1 MPNFCMTLS
10 YDGTRYNGWQR
21 QGNTP
26 DTIQG
31 RLEAVLSDLLDQPVE
46 VAGSGRTD
54 AGVHARM
61 QTASFRA
68 RTDLPAPELLRQ
80 LRARL
85 PGDIGVLTL
94 TEAAPRF
101 HARLSCRSK
110 TYVYR
115 VWNSETPNVFE
126 RRYVYALAQPLDT
139 AAMQRAA
146 ALLCGTHDYTSFCAN
161 RRMKKSAVR
170 TVNAI
175 TVERLGEEVRLTF
188 SGDGFLYHM
197 VRILTGT
204 LLEVGLGQ
212 RDADTM
218 PAILAARDRS
228 AAGPTA
234 PARGLILW
242 ETRYAH
248 TPRSRRGETRMKEE
262 CLICGAPLE
271 YLETDVQMQC
281 EICRKKELAKTRCVN
296 GHYVCSD
303 CHMQGLD
310 SIVELCLR
318 ETACDPIA
326 IVERMMALPSC
337 HMHGPE
343 HHVMVGAALLTAY
356 HNAGGDIAL
365 SDALMEMLR
374 RGKSVPGGA
383 CGFWG
388 ACGAGI
394 STGMFVSIISRSTP
408 LTDEPFALS
417 HKMTAAALGQIGE
430 IGGPRCCKRDSFLSI
445 LTAIDFVKEHFGI
458 ALQKP
463 EVVCRYA
470 AQNNQCIGKR
480 CPFSAAN
487 H

>member
-1 MPNFCMTLS
+1 MPNFRMTLS

-31 RLEAVLSDLLDQPVE
+31 RLEAVLSDLLAQPVE

-68 RTDLPAPELLRQ
+68 KTNLSAPELLRR
-80 LRARL
+80 LRAQL

-94 TEAAPRF
+94 TEAEPRF
-101 HARLSCRSK
+101 HARLSCRGK

-115 VWNSETPNVFE
+115 VWNSDTPNVFE
-126 RRYVYALAQPLDT
+126 RRYVYALPQPLDT

-146 ALLCGTHDYTSFCAN
+146 ALLCGRHDYTSFCAN
-161 RRMKKSAVR
+161 RHMKKSAVR
-170 TVNAI
+170 TVDAI

-218 PAILAARDRS
+218 PAILAARDRA
-228 AAGPTA
+228 AAGATA

-356 HNAGGDIAL
+356 HNVGGDIAL
-365 SDALMEMLR
+365 SDTLMEMLR

>member
-1 MPNFCMTLS
+1 MPNFRMTLS

-31 RLEAVLSDLLDQPVE
+31 RLETVLSDLLAQPVE

-68 RTDLPAPELLRQ
+68 KTDLPASELLHR

-94 TEAAPRF
+94 EETAPRF
-101 HARLSCRSK
+101 HARLSCRGK

-115 VWNSETPNVFE
+115 IWNSETPNVFE
-126 RRYVYALAQPLDT
+126 RRYVYALPQPLDT
-139 AAMQRAA
+139 AAMQCAA

-170 TVNAI
+170 TVTAI
-175 TVERLGEEVRLTF
+175 TVERLGDEVRLTF

-212 RDADTM
+212 RDAGTM
-218 PAILAARDRS
+218 PDILAARDRS

-248 TPRSRRGETRMKEE
+248 THPETGEEK
-262 CLICGAPLE
+262 
-271 YLETDVQMQC
+271 
-281 EICRKKELAKTRCVN
+281 
-296 GHYVCSD
+296 
-303 CHMQGLD
+303 
-310 SIVELCLR
+310 R
-318 ETACDPIA
+318 E
-326 IVERMMALPSC
+326 
-337 HMHGPE
+337 
-343 HHVMVGAALLTAY
+343 
-356 HNAGGDIAL
+356 
-365 SDALMEMLR
+365 
-374 RGKSVPGGA
+374 
-383 CGFWG
+383 
-388 ACGAGI
+388 
-394 STGMFVSIISRSTP
+394 
-408 LTDEPFALS
+408 
-417 HKMTAAALGQIGE
+417 
-430 IGGPRCCKRDSFLSI
+430 
-445 LTAIDFVKEHFGI
+445 
-458 ALQKP
+458 
-463 EVVCRYA
+463 
-470 AQNNQCIGKR
+470 
-480 CPFSAAN
+480 
-487 H
+487 

>member
-31 RLEAVLSDLLDQPVE
+31 RLETALSALLEQPVE

-68 RTDLPAPELLRQ
+68 KTDLPAPELLRQ

-94 TEAAPRF
+94 EEAAPRF
-101 HARLSCRSK
+101 HARLSCRGK

-115 VWNSETPNVFE
+115 IWNSETPNVFE
-126 RRYVYALAQPLDT
+126 RRYVC
-139 AAMQRAA
+139 AAP
-146 ALLCGTHDYTSFCAN
+146 LCGTHDYTSFCAN

-170 TVNAI
+170 TVDAI

-212 RDADTM
+212 RDAGTM
-218 PAILAARDRS
+218 PDILAAHDRS

-248 TPRSRRGETRMKEE
+248 T
-262 CLICGAPLE
+262 
-271 YLETDVQMQC
+271 
-281 EICRKKELAKTRCVN
+281 
-296 GHYVCSD
+296 H
-303 CHMQGLD
+303 
-310 SIVELCLR
+310 
-318 ETACDPIA
+318 
-326 IVERMMALPSC
+326 
-337 HMHGPE
+337 
-343 HHVMVGAALLTAY
+343 
-356 HNAGGDIAL
+356 
-365 SDALMEMLR
+365 
-374 RGKSVPGGA
+374 
-383 CGFWG
+383 
-388 ACGAGI
+388 
-394 STGMFVSIISRSTP
+394 
-408 LTDEPFALS
+408 
-417 HKMTAAALGQIGE
+417 
-430 IGGPRCCKRDSFLSI
+430 
-445 LTAIDFVKEHFGI
+445 
-458 ALQKP
+458 P
-463 EVVCRYA
+463 EV
-470 AQNNQCIGKR
+470 GKEKR
-480 CPFSAAN
+480 E
-487 H
+487 

>member
-1 MPNFCMTLS
+1 MPNFRMTLS

-31 RLEAVLSDLLDQPVE
+31 RLEAVLSDLLAQPVE

-68 RTDLPAPELLRQ
+68 KTNLSAPELLRR
-80 LRARL
+80 LRAQL

-94 TEAAPRF
+94 TEAEPRF
-101 HARLSCRSK
+101 HARLSCRGK

-115 VWNSETPNVFE
+115 VWNSDTPNVFE
-126 RRYVYALAQPLDT
+126 RRYVYALPQPLDT

-146 ALLCGTHDYTSFCAN
+146 ALLCGRHDYTSFCAN
-161 RRMKKSAVR
+161 RHMKKSAVR
-170 TVNAI
+170 TVDAI

-218 PAILAARDRS
+218 PAILAARDRA
-228 AAGPTA
+228 AAGATA

-356 HNAGGDIAL
+356 HNVGGDIAL
-365 SDALMEMLR
+365 SDTLMEMLR

-480 CPFSAAN
+480 CPFSAEN

>member
-1 MPNFCMTLS
+1 MPNFRMTLS

-31 RLEAVLSDLLDQPVE
+31 RLEAALSDLLAQPVE

-94 TEAAPRF
+94 EETAPRF
-101 HARLSCRSK
+101 HARLSCRGK

-115 VWNSETPNVFE
+115 IWNSETPNVFE
-126 RRYVYALAQPLDT
+126 RHYVYALPQPLDT

-170 TVNAI
+170 TVDAI
-175 TVERLGEEVRLTF
+175 TV
-188 SGDGFLYHM
+188 FLYHM

-218 PAILAARDRS
+218 PAILAAHDRS
-228 AAGPTA
+228 AAGPAA

-248 TPRSRRGETRMKEE
+248 PHPQTGKE
-262 CLICGAPLE
+262 
-271 YLETDVQMQC
+271 
-281 EICRKKELAKTRCVN
+281 K
-296 GHYVCSD
+296 
-303 CHMQGLD
+303 
-310 SIVELCLR
+310 R
-318 ETACDPIA
+318 E
-326 IVERMMALPSC
+326 
-337 HMHGPE
+337 
-343 HHVMVGAALLTAY
+343 
-356 HNAGGDIAL
+356 
-365 SDALMEMLR
+365 
-374 RGKSVPGGA
+374 
-383 CGFWG
+383 
-388 ACGAGI
+388 
-394 STGMFVSIISRSTP
+394 
-408 LTDEPFALS
+408 
-417 HKMTAAALGQIGE
+417 
-430 IGGPRCCKRDSFLSI
+430 
-445 LTAIDFVKEHFGI
+445 
-458 ALQKP
+458 
-463 EVVCRYA
+463 
-470 AQNNQCIGKR
+470 
-480 CPFSAAN
+480 
-487 H
+487 

>member
-94 TEAAPRF
+94 EETAPRF

-161 RRMKKSAVR
+161 RRMTKSAVR
-170 TVNAI
+170 TVDAI

-212 RDADTM
+212 RDANTM
-218 PAILAARDRS
+218 PAILDAHDRS

-248 TPRSRRGETRMKEE
+248 THRKTGKE
-262 CLICGAPLE
+262 
-271 YLETDVQMQC
+271 
-281 EICRKKELAKTRCVN
+281 K
-296 GHYVCSD
+296 
-303 CHMQGLD
+303 
-310 SIVELCLR
+310 R
-318 ETACDPIA
+318 E
-326 IVERMMALPSC
+326 
-337 HMHGPE
+337 
-343 HHVMVGAALLTAY
+343 
-356 HNAGGDIAL
+356 
-365 SDALMEMLR
+365 
-374 RGKSVPGGA
+374 
-383 CGFWG
+383 
-388 ACGAGI
+388 
-394 STGMFVSIISRSTP
+394 
-408 LTDEPFALS
+408 
-417 HKMTAAALGQIGE
+417 
-430 IGGPRCCKRDSFLSI
+430 
-445 LTAIDFVKEHFGI
+445 
-458 ALQKP
+458 
-463 EVVCRYA
+463 
-470 AQNNQCIGKR
+470 
-480 CPFSAAN
+480 
-487 H
+487 